1 MKFIIEQSAY
11 SGVLKIAGK
20 VAHDMEL
27 VTGTL
32 PEIRVVE
39 TIDHEEVRSSAAR
52 ELTIIVA
59 TMEHSRWLDA
69 QKNIPTDVLKG
80 KRECYGWF
88 FPDDGL
94 RERLLV
100 IVGSDKRGTIYG
112 LFHLSE
118 IFGVSPFVNW
128 CHVVPVHRDEIRLS
142 TDMACIA
149 KEPSVEYR
157 GFFINDEWPAFGTWS
172 EYHFGGPNAKAYEP
186 IFELLLRL
194 KGNYLWPAMWSARF
208 EDDGPGLLNAELADE
223 YGVIMGMSH
232 HEPCLRQGEEYKYL
246 RGKDS
251 IYGDAWNFKTNREG
265 IIRFWED
272 GLKRSGKFENVITVG
287 MRGEADT
294 AIMGKG
300 ATLADNIEL
309 LRDVLRT
316 QRKLIRENVNEDL
329 SKVPRMIALYKEV
342 EAFFYGDETTQGLI
356 GSKELAM

>member
-39 TIDHEEVRSSAAR
+39 
-52 ELTIIVA
+52 

-118 IFGVSPFVNW
+118 IFGNPAE
-128 CHVVPVHRDEIRLS
+128 HGYG
-142 TDMACIA
+142 M
-149 KEPSVEYR
+149 YR
-157 GFFINDEWPAFGTWS
+157 KGTI
-172 EYHFGGPNAKAYEP
+172 GG
-186 IFELLLRL
+186 I
-194 KGNYLWPAMWSARF
+194 
-208 EDDGPGLLNAELADE
+208 
-223 YGVIMGMSH
+223 
-232 HEPCLRQGEEYKYL
+232 QG
-246 RGKDS
+246 
-251 IYGDAWNFKTNREG
+251 I
-265 IIRFWED
+265 
-272 GLKRSGKFENVITVG
+272 
-287 MRGEADT
+287 
-294 AIMGKG
+294 
-300 ATLADNIEL
+300 
-309 LRDVLRT
+309 
-316 QRKLIRENVNEDL
+316 
-329 SKVPRMIALYKEV
+329 LY
-342 EAFFYGDETTQGLI
+342 Q
-356 GSKELAM
+356 

>member
-112 LFHLSE
+112 MFTLSE
-118 IFGVSPFVNW
+118 YLGVTPLVYFGDAAPRRCPDPVVGSDIETVS
-128 CHVVPVHRDEIRLS
+128 
-142 TDMACIA
+142 
-149 KEPSVEYR
+149 KEPSVRYR
-157 GFFINDEWPAFGTWS
+157 GFFINDEWT
-172 EYHFGGPNAKAYEP
+172 
-186 IFELLLRL
+186 I
-194 KGNYLWPAMWSARF
+194 
-208 EDDGPGLLNAELADE
+208 
-223 YGVIMGMSH
+223 
-232 HEPCLRQGEEYKYL
+232 YKY
-246 RGKDS
+246 
-251 IYGDAWNFKTNREG
+251 I
-265 IIRFWED
+265 
-272 GLKRSGKFENVITVG
+272 
-287 MRGEADT
+287 
-294 AIMGKG
+294 
-300 ATLADNIEL
+300 NI
-309 LRDVLRT
+309 
-316 QRKLIRENVNEDL
+316 
-329 SKVPRMIALYKEV
+329 
-342 EAFFYGDETTQGLI
+342 
-356 GSKELAM
+356 

>member
-157 GFFINDEWPAFGTWS
+157 GFFINDEWPACGNWTCS
-172 EYHFGGPNAKAYEP
+172 HFGG
-186 IFELLLRL
+186 F
-194 KGNYLWPAMWSARF
+194 
-208 EDDGPGLLNAELADE
+208 
-223 YGVIMGMSH
+223 
-232 HEPCLRQGEEYKYL
+232 
-246 RGKDS
+246 
-251 IYGDAWNFKTNREG
+251 
-265 IIRFWED
+265 
-272 GLKRSGKFENVITVG
+272 
-287 MRGEADT
+287 T
-294 AIMGKG
+294 A
-300 ATLADNIEL
+300 
-309 LRDVLRT
+309 
-316 QRKLIRENVNEDL
+316 
-329 SKVPRMIALYKEV
+329 
-342 EAFFYGDETTQGLI
+342 
-356 GSKELAM
+356 

>member
-69 QKNIPTDVLKG
+69 QKNIPTDVLKE

-157 GFFINDEWPAFGTWS
+157 
-172 EYHFGGPNAKAYEP
+172 
-186 IFELLLRL
+186 
-194 KGNYLWPAMWSARF
+194 
-208 EDDGPGLLNAELADE
+208 
-223 YGVIMGMSH
+223 
-232 HEPCLRQGEEYKYL
+232 
-246 RGKDS
+246 
-251 IYGDAWNFKTNREG
+251 
-265 IIRFWED
+265 
-272 GLKRSGKFENVITVG
+272 
-287 MRGEADT
+287 
-294 AIMGKG
+294 
-300 ATLADNIEL
+300 
-309 LRDVLRT
+309 
-316 QRKLIRENVNEDL
+316 
-329 SKVPRMIALYKEV
+329 
-342 EAFFYGDETTQGLI
+342 
-356 GSKELAM
+356 

>member
-118 IFGVSPFVNW
+118 ILGVSPFVNW
-128 CHVVPVHRDEIRLS
+128 CHVMPVHRDEVRLRGGAGS
-142 TDMACIA
+142 TQ
-149 KEPSVEYR
+149 
-157 GFFINDEWPAFGTWS
+157 
-172 EYHFGGPNAKAYEP
+172 
-186 IFELLLRL
+186 
-194 KGNYLWPAMWSARF
+194 
-208 EDDGPGLLNAELADE
+208 
-223 YGVIMGMSH
+223 
-232 HEPCLRQGEEYKYL
+232 CLRC
-246 RGKDS
+246 
-251 IYGDAWNFKTNREG
+251 
-265 IIRFWED
+265 
-272 GLKRSGKFENVITVG
+272 
-287 MRGEADT
+287 
-294 AIMGKG
+294 
-300 ATLADNIEL
+300 
-309 LRDVLRT
+309 
-316 QRKLIRENVNEDL
+316 
-329 SKVPRMIALYKEV
+329 
-342 EAFFYGDETTQGLI
+342 
-356 GSKELAM
+356 

>member
-69 QKNIPTDVLKG
+69 QKNIPTEALKG

-112 LFHLSE
+112 LFHLS
-118 IFGVSPFVNW
+118 
-128 CHVVPVHRDEIRLS
+128 
-142 TDMACIA
+142 
-149 KEPSVEYR
+149 
-157 GFFINDEWPAFGTWS
+157 
-172 EYHFGGPNAKAYEP
+172 
-186 IFELLLRL
+186 
-194 KGNYLWPAMWSARF
+194 
-208 EDDGPGLLNAELADE
+208 
-223 YGVIMGMSH
+223 
-232 HEPCLRQGEEYKYL
+232 
-246 RGKDS
+246 
-251 IYGDAWNFKTNREG
+251 
-265 IIRFWED
+265 
-272 GLKRSGKFENVITVG
+272 
-287 MRGEADT
+287 
-294 AIMGKG
+294 
-300 ATLADNIEL
+300 
-309 LRDVLRT
+309 
-316 QRKLIRENVNEDL
+316 
-329 SKVPRMIALYKEV
+329 
-342 EAFFYGDETTQGLI
+342 
-356 GSKELAM
+356 